1 MARQGQY
8 GNEGCWL
15 SLSVSLVESLG
26 VSVCVCGFR
35 LYHAIKLMGRGDAR
49 LGWRVAFWRQRGT
62 QIRWVCGGEV

>member
-1 MARQGQY
+1 M
-8 GNEGCWL
+8 
-15 SLSVSLVESLG
+15 SLVESLG